1 MARTWGHREG
11 DRKMWLLLNLCRVS
25 RETDT
30 VKELRSIVTMTTVI
44 VWHKMVIRGVVFFFF
59 FFFLLQ
65 MYRQGSIFV
74 FFTGPIFSRSR
85 TFWCVQTNRA
95 VKLRLIISGLT
106 CSQICLCNLPC
117 GTISSFFSYLLVISP
132 FTILS
137 HLLGVFLNTFI
148 LCSFYTSSVCLKQPG
163 PPPLCPPSL
172 SLSNLVSHLKLSHAQ
187 FLLFHIS
194 FYSIHHTSSP
204 CVLAVIHLLVVK
216 YLLLIWSIYG
226 YETLKLSRAQ
236 R

>member
-1 MARTWGHREG
+1 
-11 DRKMWLLLNLCRVS
+11 MWLLLNLCRVS

-59 FFFLLQ
+59 AADVQASEYICLLYWSHFFSLQDLL
-65 MYRQGSIFV
+65 V
-74 FFTGPIFSRSR
+74 
-85 TFWCVQTNRA
+85 CVQTNRA

-172 SLSNLVSHLKLSHAQ
+172 SL
-187 FLLFHIS
+187 
-194 FYSIHHTSSP
+194 
-204 CVLAVIHLLVVK
+204 
-216 YLLLIWSIYG
+216 
-226 YETLKLSRAQ
+226 
-236 R
+236 